1 MKIMQF
7 LTDAVANTLFPPRCV
22 VCDGLLEPG
31 QHGIHPQCRK
41 ELVPVGEPVCVHCGR
56 PVLSESVEYCFDC
69 GRTHGKTNSF
79 TQGKSLFVYQGEIK
93 NSMYRFK
100 YSNRREYAA
109 FYAEEFVERYAQWL
123 SWVHPEAVVPVPMY
137 KKKQRKR
144 GYNQAEAF
152 AKALGTRLGIP
163 VEKHMVIR
171 VRDTKPQKLLN
182 EEERKNNLKNA
193 FQIAES
199 IVKYN
204 QILLVDDI
212 YTTGSTAEAV
222 TECLHDAGVE
232 EIYFASIC
240 IGKGNN

>member
-1 MKIMQF
+1 
-7 LTDAVANTLFPPRCV
+7 
-22 VCDGLLEPG
+22 
-31 QHGIHPQCRK
+31 
-41 ELVPVGEPVCVHCGR
+41 
-56 PVLSESVEYCFDC
+56 
-69 GRTHGKTNSF
+69 
-79 TQGKSLFVYQGEIK
+79 VYQGEIK

-123 SWVHPEAVVPVPMY
+123 SWVRPEAVVPVPMY